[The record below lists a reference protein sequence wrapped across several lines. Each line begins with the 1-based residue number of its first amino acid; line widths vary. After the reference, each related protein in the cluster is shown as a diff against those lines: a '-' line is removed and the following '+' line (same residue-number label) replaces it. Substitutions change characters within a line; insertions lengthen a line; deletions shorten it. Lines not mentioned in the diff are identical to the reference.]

1 MCCALV
7 LLALCGGVGV
17 CISRAA
23 GGCVGNSVGMFIGV
37 YPWSQEFVRLV
48 CLLFGPAGILLLVP
62 WLDFAW
68 KGAMAI
74 LGRLF
79 FCTWEAVR
87 CHPGCSSLQGG
98 LAEDGGDGVDGG
110 LSSFPSRRFDVL
122 SLFFFS
128 GNTGE
133 DIGRYSSRLNE
144 KSGRFS
150 STTASGG
157 FFSLLGI
164 SSSGEPG
171 PLVIEASDP
180 LFAGKVMASG
190 HLDWPIRSVLKKHVG
205 LPDVLLMVPLKLGG
219 PGVSCKGVDVF
230 CFFFQGNLCKFGNV
244 NCQ

>member
-17 CISRAA
+17 CITRAA
-23 GGCVGNSVGMFIGV
+23 GSYVGNSVGMFIGV

-98 LAEDGGDGVDGG
+98 LAEDGGGDGVDGG

-128 GNTGE
+128 GDTGE
-133 DIGRYSSRLNE
+133 DIGGYSSRLNE

-171 PLVIEASDP
+171 PLVIEAPDP

-230 CFFFQGNLCKFGNV
+230 CFSSRATFVSLEM
-244 NCQ
+244 